1 MKMETIFYILGVI
14 FIFASI
20 LYFTW
25 EFITDLPDPVKLAVL
40 IVATAITFI
49 AGEMMREADL

>member
-1 MKMETIFYILGVI
+1 MKMETIFYVLGVI

-20 LYFTW
+20 LYFAW
-25 EFITDLPDPVKLAVL
+25 EFITDLPEPVKLAVL